1 MLKCKQCGFEN
12 SIGIIFCQRCLSNLR
27 NSTSF
32 DIAMDDFLTEG
43 DQDAFEILEEA
54 KPIFSIL
61 YSTLIKFR
69 LRNLTEKMS
78 KITKKST
85 FYKKIG
91 MLNIECGDILS
102 LDRLPDIHM
111 TDLRQKNAFTTEI
124 NSKPV
129 IIIDSS
135 LINYLSHDEMR
146 SLIGHEMGHIK
157 CHHLL
162 YHSIAELL
170 EQGLEFSTSLMGFR
184 LLSIPLKLALKAWH
198 RESEFSADRA
208 SLIVTDNLN
217 SIASM
222 FTKIV
227 ENPNTVQFK
236 TNLNSFFEILSNHP
250 THLNRLN
257 TLKDFSDS
265 TQYLKIKKKLQQ
277 RRIFEK
283 AFINKCRFC
292 GEVKNIEDIICPNCN
307 KSLV

>member
-1 MLKCKQCGFEN
+1 
-12 SIGIIFCQRCLSNLR
+12 
-27 NSTSF
+27 
-32 DIAMDDFLTEG
+32 MDDFLTEG
-43 DQDAFEILEEA
+43 DKDAFEILEEA
-54 KPIFSIL
+54 KPIFNIL
-61 YSTLIKFR
+61 YSTFIKFR

-78 KITKKST
+78 KMSEKST
-85 FYKKIG
+85 FYEEIG

-102 LDRLPDIHM
+102 LNRLPDIYV

-124 NSKPV
+124 NSEPV

-135 LINYLSHDEMR
+135 LINYLSKDEMR

-217 SIASM
+217 SIGSM
-222 FTKIV
+222 FTKMV
-227 ENPNTVQFK
+227 ENPNTNQFK
-236 TNLNSFFEILSNHP
+236 TNLDSFIEILNNHP
-250 THLNRLN
+250 NHLNRLN
-257 TLKDFSDS
+257 ALKEFSDS

-292 GEVKNIEDIICPNCN
+292 GKVKNIEDVICPNCN

>member
-1 MLKCKQCGFEN
+1 
-12 SIGIIFCQRCLSNLR
+12 
-27 NSTSF
+27 
-32 DIAMDDFLTEG
+32 MDDFLTEG
-43 DQDAFEILEEA
+43 DKDAFEILEET
-54 KPIFSIL
+54 KPIFNLL
-61 YSTLIKFR
+61 YSTFIKSR
-69 LRNLTEKMS
+69 LRNLTEKIS
-78 KITKKST
+78 KTTKKST
-85 FYKKIG
+85 FYEKIR

-102 LDRLPDIHM
+102 LDRLPDIYV
-111 TDLRQKNAFTTEI
+111 TDLGQKNAFTTEI
-124 NSKPV
+124 NSKAN

-135 LINYLSHDEMR
+135 LINYLSDDEMR

-184 LLSIPLKLALKAWH
+184 LLSIPLRLALKAWH

-217 SIASM
+217 SVASM

-227 ENPNTVQFK
+227 KNPNTIQFK

-257 TLKDFSDS
+257 ALKDFADS

-292 GEVKNIEDIICPNCN
+292 DGVKNIEDIICPNCN

>member
-1 MLKCKQCGFEN
+1 
-12 SIGIIFCQRCLSNLR
+12 
-27 NSTSF
+27 
-32 DIAMDDFLTEG
+32 MDDFLIEG
-43 DQDAFEILEEA
+43 DKDAFEILEEA

-61 YSTLIKFR
+61 YSTFIKFR

-78 KITKKST
+78 KTTEKST
-85 FYKKIG
+85 FYKEIG
-91 MLNIECGDILS
+91 MLNIECSDILS
-102 LDRLPDIHM
+102 LDSLPDIHV
-111 TDLRQKNAFTTEI
+111 TDLGQKNAFTTEI

-135 LINYLSHDEMR
+135 LINYLSEDEMR

-184 LLSIPLKLALKAWH
+184 LLSIPLRLALKAWH

-227 ENPNTVQFK
+227 ENLNTIQFK
-236 TNLNSFFEILSNHP
+236 TNLDSFLEILNNHP

-257 TLKDFSDS
+257 ALKNFSDS

-292 GEVKNIEDIICPNCN
+292 GEVKNIEDVICPNCN

>member
-1 MLKCKQCGFEN
+1 
-12 SIGIIFCQRCLSNLR
+12 
-27 NSTSF
+27 
-32 DIAMDDFLTEG
+32 MDDFLIEG
-43 DQDAFEILEEA
+43 DKDAFEILEEA

-61 YSTLIKFR
+61 YSTFIKFR

-78 KITKKST
+78 KTTEKST
-85 FYKKIG
+85 FYKEIG
-91 MLNIECGDILS
+91 MLNIECSDILS
-102 LDRLPDIHM
+102 LDSLPDIHV
-111 TDLRQKNAFTTEI
+111 TDLGQKNAFTTEI

-135 LINYLSHDEMR
+135 LINYLSEDEMR

-184 LLSIPLKLALKAWH
+184 LLSIPLRLALKAWH

-227 ENPNTVQFK
+227 ENLNTIQFK
-236 TNLNSFFEILSNHP
+236 TNLDSFLEILNNHP

-257 TLKDFSDS
+257 ALKNFSDS

-292 GEVKNIEDIICPNCN
+292 GEVKKIEDVICPNCN